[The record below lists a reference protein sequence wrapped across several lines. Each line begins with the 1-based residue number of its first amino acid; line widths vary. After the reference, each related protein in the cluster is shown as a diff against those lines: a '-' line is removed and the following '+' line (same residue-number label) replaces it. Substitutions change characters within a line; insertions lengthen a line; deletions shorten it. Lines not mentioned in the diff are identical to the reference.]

1 MRAGCL
7 ERYREKKRRRLHSN
21 IIRYEKR
28 KVNADN
34 RHATAPKCFE
44 YAAPVPATL
53 VRLLT
58 WPAYA
63 NCMMFA
69 PSPWHPEPEF

>member
-7 ERYREKKRRRLHSN
+7 ERYREKKRRRLHSG

-34 RHATAPKCFE
+34 RRATPLKGSQVCRALC
-44 YAAPVPATL
+44 ATL
-53 VRLLT
+53 VTLLT
-58 WPAYA
+58 
-63 NCMMFA
+63 CMGL
-69 PSPWHPEPEF
+69 P